1 VAHRILLVDDS
12 ATIQQLVKLAFAGE
26 GIEVQVASS
35 VAAAKEQLTLNIP
48 DLILAETSLPD
59 EDSFELFRLVRSHPE
74 FSKIPLILLVS
85 AGAPLDPRKVRTM
98 GADGMLTKPFE
109 SIKTLVETV
118 RSCIERRTQV
128 LEFDEGLQPASL
140 AGSLAKTLPAL
151 EEGDEGVDSILEVDD
166 LFSGSGRFASST
178 SQSAITNRISD
189 SVLDD
194 IAARIVTRLIDQ
206 LRREVVQRAV
216 PEVVAIV
223 AQSFTEKSRL
233 PSTRTP
239 RDIDEAGE
247 ITDD

>member
-1 VAHRILLVDDS
+1 MAHRILLVDDS

-26 GIEVQVASS
+26 GIEVQAASS
-35 VAAAKEQLTLNIP
+35 VAAAKEQLTLSIP

-74 FSKIPLILLVS
+74 FSNIPLILLVS
-85 AGAPLDPRKVRTM
+85 AGAPLDPREVRAM
-98 GADGMLTKPFE
+98 GADGILTKPFE

-118 RSCIERRTQV
+118 RGCIERRTQV
-128 LEFDEGLQPASL
+128 LEFDEGIHPASL
-140 AGSLAKTLPAL
+140 
-151 EEGDEGVDSILEVDD
+151 DEGVDSILEVDD
-166 LFSGSGRFASST
+166 PFSGSGRFASST
-178 SQSAITNRISD
+178 SQSAISNRISD

-206 LRREVVQRAV
+206 LSREVVQRAV
-216 PEVVAIV
+216 PDVVAIV

-233 PSTRTP
+233 PSAHTP
-239 RDIDEAGE
+239 RDIDEAGG